1 MEAQIKRDA
10 SRYLIGF
17 FSLAAALCYWLIGG
31 THFLMPKAQ
40 IHFATGIKADFFES
54 LASGSAAFQV
64 HYWVFAVFSLFAIG
78 VVLGLRNLL
87 SSKPNVWLH
96 LTEVFALIGFGVTAI
111 DFVMMQ
117 SYALR
122 LAGKWPSLDA
132 TARAILSASGLPHLD
147 SEGFFGFG
155 LVGLWFGTVNISL
168 FKAKLIP
175 KWLAILGLLGAL
187 LTELT
192 FLGTV
197 FHIARLIDLA
207 VGLGGMIIG
216 PIWFIGLGIRMIRTS

>member
-1 MEAQIKRDA
+1 MEAQIKRD
-10 SRYLIGF
+10 SNRGLIGF

-40 IHFATGIKADFFES
+40 IHFATGVKTDFFGS
-54 LASGSAAFQV
+54 LASESTAFQV

-87 SSKPNVWLH
+87 SSKLNAWLR
-96 LTEVFALIGFGVTAI
+96 LTEVFALIGFSVTAI

-122 LAGKWPSLDA
+122 LAGEWPSLDA

-147 SEGFFGFG
+147 PEGFFGFG
-155 LVGLWFGTVNISL
+155 LAGLWFGTVNVSL
-168 FKAKLIP
+168 FKANQIP

-187 LTELT
+187 VSELT
-192 FLGTV
+192 FLGMV
-197 FHIARLIDLA
+197 FHIARLVDLA

-216 PIWFIGLGIRMIRTS
+216 PIWFIGLGIRMIRAS